1 MLGSYLSNY
10 NRLPQ
15 WRAMPIMVQMAL
27 WQVPLIFILSLE
39 IGLFLWLF
47 WGVAWRLSFLR
58 RWWVQLPILSGLIAL
73 CAQLVPLKSA
83 DFFIL
88 MLVILLPFAWRLDEA
103 DKQFEQELSPAGLCP
118 TIFLAG
124 SVFIFQTQ
132 FIVLLGL
139 VAWLLSFLLW
149 FTTALTGFRLSN
161 ISIRW
166 LPIIAGSAVTAAVIV
181 TLFTFIPRLG
191 TGFIPSFATASQKIG
206 LTDSLSPGGMSDL
219 LASTEIAFRAIPE
232 EANQPAPRYWRV
244 FVLSKQSGNQWQRT
258 RDTRI
263 QNDFVTKDQSR
274 LVRYQILTDSH
285 DLNHIPLAGWPAS
298 SASAIADGY
307 GYNAYGEALLGRG
320 KDTRQIWMT
329 ALDGQNHDYDYP
341 PSTALSNANPRL
353 QAYGAELRAKS
364 EDDDDFIQAVMRSFA
379 NDFLYD
385 TSVTYPDKDA
395 LDSFFFEGKVGYCS
409 YFATALASI
418 LRAGGLEA
426 HVVTGY
432 MGGEWNAYGNYWL
445 VNQSDAHAWVEVK
458 RQDGRWQRLDPTL
471 QAMQLS
477 SARFQ
482 GLASFGQTDLDGRP
496 ITTEEKTGLIASLA
510 NVVAFADS
518 LNLRVTLAIMNYG
531 DSDNSADRDASDQ
544 DNFALLLAA
553 VGLAVTIIFA
563 VIGVIRLASHR
574 MGQRPASERRLEM
587 VISKYTNARQIGET
601 LIEHAQKITNLDE
614 VLGQQASAIA
624 RAIYKARFSAKA
636 IDSDGERLII
646 KEIKALERSIKQ
658 VRKALKS

>member
-1 MLGSYLSNY
+1 MVGSYLSKNKS
-10 NRLPQ
+10 LPQ
-15 WRAMPIMVQMAL
+15 WGAMPLMVKMAL
-27 WQVPLIFILSLE
+27 WQAPLIFILSLE
-39 IGLFLWLF
+39 IGLFIWLF
-47 WGVAWRLSFLR
+47 WGVAWRLSFVR

-73 CAQLVPLKSA
+73 CAQLVPIKSA

-166 LPIIAGSAVTAAVIV
+166 LPIIAGSAATAAVIV

-232 EANQPAPRYWRV
+232 DANQPAPRYWRV
-244 FVLSKQSGNQWQRT
+244 FVLSQQAGNQWQRAG
-258 RDTRI
+258 DMRI
-263 QNDFVTKDQSR
+263 QNDFVTKDQTR
-274 LVRYQILTDSH
+274 MVRYQILTDTH

-298 SASAIADGY
+298 SARAIADGY
-307 GYNAYGEALLGRG
+307 GYNAYGEAILGKG

-329 ALDGQNHDYDYP
+329 ALDGQNHDYDYR
-341 PSTALSNANPRL
+341 PSTLLSDANPRL
-353 QAYGAELRAKS
+353 QAYGAELRAKLVD
-364 EDDDDFIQAVMRSFA
+364 EDAFINAVMSSFA
-379 NDFLYD
+379 RDFVYD
-385 TSVTYPDKDA
+385 TAVTYPDKNA

-409 YFATALASI
+409 YFATTLATI

-426 HVVTGY
+426 HVITGY

-458 RQDGRWQRLDPTL
+458 RQDGSWQRLDPTL

-477 SARFQ
+477 ATRFQ

-496 ITTEEKTGLIASLA
+496 ITTEQKKGFMASLA

-531 DSDNSADRDASDQ
+531 DDDNGADRKASDQ

-574 MGQRPASERRLEM
+574 MGMRPASERRLEM
-587 VISKYTNARQIGET
+587 VISKYAQDRGIGET
-601 LIEHAQKITNLDE
+601 LLEHAQKITYLDQE
-614 VLGQQASAIA
+614 IGEKAAAIA
-624 RAIYKARFSAKA
+624 RDIYRGRFSVTALDA
-636 IDSDGERLII
+636 DYELLII
-646 KEIKALERSIKQ
+646 AEIKALERRLKQ
-658 VRKALKS
+658 ARKALKS